1 MLPDNSVKVGKIDRR
16 NALHKLFDDIL
27 YRRSAHIKAMKD
39 LVRQPFIGQH
49 TSLVRQEKNRHMAS
63 LGIKS
68 GKAYR
73 RYIKELRRSV

>member
-27 YRRSAHIKAMKD
+27 VRKATRAKD
-39 LVRQPFIGQH
+39 VLPIQPFLGQH
-49 TSLVRQEKNRHMAS
+49 TSADRQEKNRHMAS
-63 LGIKS
+63 LGIRS

-73 RYIKELRRSV
+73 RYIKKLRRS